1 MAPVAPPDC
10 KKNNDM
16 NHFLDIHKT
25 DKAALRSII
34 DQAKSMKSARN
45 GRPKAAPD
53 DDQPL
58 AGRMVALIFEKPST
72 RTRVSFDVGVRQLG
86 GQSMVLSGSEMQLG
100 HGETIADTARV
111 LSRYVDLIMIRTFD
125 ESVLEEMAEYASV
138 PVINGLTDRTH
149 PCQIMAD
156 IQTFEEHRGPI
167 AGKKVVWCGDGNNV
181 CASFLHAA
189 GQFGFDLTFSGPV
202 QLDPEMEFVGWA
214 RNEGATVTIERDPV
228 RAVEGADLIVADTWV
243 SMHDAQSAKERRH
256 NMLRPYQ
263 VNAKLMEAAKPD
275 ALFMHCLPA
284 HREEEVTSE
293 VMDGP
298 HSVIWDE
305 AENRLHAQ
313 KAIMRYCL
321 GA

>member
-1 MAPVAPPDC
+1 
-10 KKNNDM
+10 M

-25 DKAALRSII
+25 DSTDLRSMI
-34 DQAKSMKSARN
+34 DQAGVMKQARL

-53 DDQPL
+53 DEQPL
-58 AGRMVALIFEKPST
+58 KDRMVALIFEKPST
-72 RTRVSFDVGVRQLG
+72 RTRVSFDVGVRQMG
-86 GQSMVLSGSEMQLG
+86 GQTMVLSGKDMQLG

-111 LSRYVDLIMIRTFD
+111 LSRYVDMIMIRTFD
-125 ESVLEEMAEYASV
+125 ETILTEMAEYSDV

-156 IQTFEEHRGPI
+156 VLTFEEHRGPI
-167 AGKKVVWCGDGNNV
+167 AGKKVVWTGDGNNV

-189 GQFGFDLTFSGPV
+189 GQFGFDLTFTGPA
-202 QLDPEMEFVGWA
+202 QLDPEEGFIGFA
-214 RNEGATVTIERDPV
+214 RQKGSKIVIERDPHK
-228 RAVEGADLIVADTWV
+228 AVEGADLVVADTWV
-243 SMHDAQSAKERRH
+243 SMHDSQSAKERRH

-263 VNAKLMEAAKPD
+263 VNAELMSHAKPD

-284 HREEEVTSE
+284 HREEEATSE

-298 HSVIWDE
+298 NSVIFDE

-313 KAIMRYCL
+313 KAVMRWCL
-321 GA
+321 GV

>member
-1 MAPVAPPDC
+1 
-10 KKNNDM
+10 M

-25 DKAALRSII
+25 DPVDLRHII
-34 DQAKSMKSARN
+34 DHARDMKSARA
-45 GRPKAAPD
+45 GRPRGTPD
-53 DDQPL
+53 DDLPL
-58 AGRMVALIFEKPST
+58 AGHIVALIFEKPST
-72 RTRVSFDVGVRQLG
+72 RTRVSFDVGVRQMG
-86 GQSMVLSGSEMQLG
+86 GQTMVLSGADMQLG

-125 ESVLEEMAEYASV
+125 ESVLIEMSEYADV

-156 IQTFEEHRGPI
+156 VMTFEEHRGPI
-167 AGKKVVWCGDGNNV
+167 RGKKVVWTGDGNNV

-189 GQFGFDLTFSGPV
+189 GQFGFDLTFSGPA
-202 QLDPEMEFVGWA
+202 QLDPDEEFVGLA
-214 RNEGATVTIERDPV
+214 RKAGSKVVIERDAFQ
-228 RAVEGADLIVADTWV
+228 AVQGADLVVADTWV
-243 SMHDAQSAKERRH
+243 SMHDSQSSKERRH

-263 VNAKLMEAAKPD
+263 VNEDLMAHAKPD

-284 HREEEVTSE
+284 HREEEATSA

-298 HSVIWDE
+298 NSVIFDE

-313 KAIMRYCL
+313 KAIMRWCL
-321 GA
+321 GV

>member
-1 MAPVAPPDC
+1 
-10 KKNNDM
+10 M

-25 DKAALRSII
+25 DADDLRAMIN
-34 DQAKSMKSARN
+34 QAGGMKHARL

-58 AGRMVALIFEKPST
+58 KGRMVALIFEKPST
-72 RTRVSFDVGVRQLG
+72 RTRVSFDVGVRQMG
-86 GQSMVLSGSEMQLG
+86 GQTMVLSGKDMQLG

-111 LSRYVDLIMIRTFD
+111 LSRYVDMIMIRTFD
-125 ESVLEEMAEYASV
+125 ETILTEMAEYSDV

-156 IQTFEEHRGPI
+156 VLTFEEHRGPI
-167 AGKKVVWCGDGNNV
+167 AGKKVVWTGDGNNV

-189 GQFGFDLTFSGPV
+189 GQFGFDLTFTGPA
-202 QLDPEMEFVGWA
+202 QFDPEEEFMGFA
-214 RNEGATVTIERDPV
+214 RQKGSKIVVERDPFK
-228 RAVEGADLIVADTWV
+228 AVEDADLVVADTWV
-243 SMHDAQSAKERRH
+243 SMHDSQSAKERRH
-256 NMLRPYQ
+256 NLLRPYQ
-263 VNAKLMEAAKPD
+263 VNTELMSHAKPD

-284 HREEEVTSE
+284 HREEEATSE

-298 HSVIWDE
+298 NSVIFDE

-313 KAIMRYCL
+313 KAVMRWCL
-321 GA
+321 GV

>member
-1 MAPVAPPDC
+1 
-10 KKNNDM
+10 M

-25 DKAALRSII
+25 DATALRGMI
-34 DQAKSMKSARN
+34 DQAGAMKQARL

-53 DDQPL
+53 DEQPL
-58 AGRMVALIFEKPST
+58 KDRMVALIFEKPST
-72 RTRVSFDVGVRQLG
+72 RTRVSFDVGVRQMG
-86 GQSMVLSGSEMQLG
+86 GQTMVLSGKDMQLG

-111 LSRYVDLIMIRTFD
+111 LSRYVDMIMIRTFD
-125 ESVLEEMAEYASV
+125 ETILTEMAEYSDV

-156 IQTFEEHRGPI
+156 VLTFEEHRGPI
-167 AGKKVVWCGDGNNV
+167 AGKKVVWTGDGNNV

-189 GQFGFDLTFSGPV
+189 GQFGFDFTFTGPS
-202 QLDPEMEFVGWA
+202 QLDPEEEFMGLA
-214 RNEGATVTIERDPV
+214 RQQGSKIVIERDPHK
-228 RAVEGADLIVADTWV
+228 AVEGADLVVADTWV
-243 SMHDAQSAKERRH
+243 SMHDSQSAKERRH

-263 VNAKLMEAAKPD
+263 VNTELMSHAKPD

-284 HREEEVTSE
+284 HREEEATSE

-298 HSVIWDE
+298 NSVIFDE

-313 KAIMRYCL
+313 KAVMRWCL
-321 GA
+321 GV